1 MYDPMRVRRKPHVP
15 VAFYYLLG
23 KRYDDAIRKTDNI
36 VAYKATTH
44 YNVFTLYFVGTGENK
59 VYLIALKMLM
69 GDRGKYLGLIMGL
82 TFAALLITQQSSIFT
97 GLMTRTYSFINDLSQ
112 PDIWVMDPKVQ
123 FIDDIKPLQDTELFR
138 VRGVSGVEWAVPLYK
153 GLLKA
158 RLEDGNFQIVNV
170 LGLDDATLIGGPPQM
185 IEGNLSDLRRQDAI
199 IVNDVGAATRL
210 AKRPKE
216 AGGKPTPLQVGDVLE
231 INDRR
236 AVVVGISR
244 VSRTFQSQP
253 VVYTTYSRATNFAPR
268 ERKLLSFVLVK
279 TADGVNPT
287 ELARKISKNTGLAAY
302 TAQEFKDLT
311 YNFYMKS
318 TGIPINFGIA
328 VMLGF
333 LIGTAIAGQTFY
345 NFTLENLRYFGTLKA
360 MGTTN
365 GVLLRMILLQALVV
379 GVLGF
384 GLGVGGAA
392 LFGYLMRGSE
402 LAFRLVPEILLLAG
416 GAITLIIVLSALISI
431 RKVMKLEPAIVFKA

>member
-1 MYDPMRVRRKPHVP
+1 MYRV
-15 VAFYYLLG
+15 
-23 KRYDDAIRKTDNI
+23 
-36 VAYKATTH
+36 
-44 YNVFTLYFVGTGENK
+44 
-59 VYLIALKMLM
+59 ALKMLI

-97 GLMTRTYSFINDLSQ
+97 GLMTRTYSFIDDLSQ

-123 FIDDIKPLQDTELFR
+123 FIDDVKPLQDTELLR
-138 VRGVSGVEWAVPLYK
+138 VRGVKGVEWAVPLYK

-170 LGLDDATLIGGPPQM
+170 LGLDDATLIGGPPTM
-185 IEGNLSDLRRQDAI
+185 IHGQLSDLRRQDSI
-199 IVNDVGAATRL
+199 IVNDVGAETRL
-210 AKRPKE
+210 AKRPRE
-216 AGGKPTPLQVGDVLE
+216 PGGRSIPLQVGDELE

-236 AVVVGISR
+236 AVVVGICR

-253 VVYTTYSRATNFAPR
+253 VIYTTYNRATTFAPR
-268 ERKLLSFVLVK
+268 ERKLLSFILVK
-279 TADGVNPT
+279 ATDGSDPV
-287 ELARKISKNTGLAAY
+287 ELARKIALSTGLAAY
-302 TAQEFKDLT
+302 TAQEFKKLSFD
-311 YNFYMKS
+311 FYMKN

-333 LIGTAIAGQTFY
+333 FIGTAIAGQTFY

-365 GVLLRMILLQALVV
+365 AVLLRMIVLQALVV
-379 GVLGF
+379 GVQGF

-392 LFGYLMRGSE
+392 LFGYLMGGTQ
-402 LAFRLVPEILLLAG
+402 LAFRLIPEILILAG
-416 GAITLIIVLSALISI
+416 AAITVIVIFSALISI
-431 RKVMKLEPAIVFKA
+431 RKVMKLEPAIVFKM